1 MMLSSNILSSMFTK
15 VVYLT
20 ILLFSTSVLSQTFL
34 VKVSDS
40 NLNRIRGAEI
50 IINGDKIGET
60 DSKGEMT
67 IDVITSNEATM
78 LVLASGYEE
87 QLVTINNTKLENPIE
102 VVLEKLEESLDEI
115 VITAGR
121 RAENIA
127 TIPSSVTIIN
137 QKEMEKQMSVTTD
150 ISTILSNLVPGLGS
164 ATNKGT
170 SSGQTLRGRPLLV
183 LIDGIPQSTP
193 LMNGA
198 RDIRSIAP
206 FAIER
211 VEVIKGATS
220 IYGNGSTG
228 GIINYIT
235 KKNRGEQTFG
245 GTTVLGTSFNPANS
259 SGTLG
264 YKVSQSFGGKYKN
277 WNYMAGASIDYTG
290 LQRDGDGVILGQIDG
305 LSNTYQKNLFAQIT
319 YDIND
324 NSSIRAFYN
333 GYTSTQHAR
342 YISKIGKY
350 GSEATVGV
358 AGIDPGENSGTPY
371 NHNVMLGY
379 TNNDL
384 FLETQ
389 LDVSLYMNSFRS
401 MNRYVEKG
409 TAWYGPGQTRINSKK
424 KGIRLNL
431 NTPFTVFQMPSEV
444 TYGIDILNDKTD
456 QDLTDGRVYI
466 PTMDMVNIAPYAQLK
481 IDLVDHLILKTGVRY
496 ENANVKVDDFNT
508 IATGPNNEGSI
519 FVQGGKI
526 PYKTTLFNVGLRY
539 NKYEYFN
546 PFISFSQGFAI
557 NELGRILRRATEST
571 LDKLETEPII
581 TNNYEVGFSSRFS
594 MFSFTG
600 SYFLSTSKLG
610 ANLVDIGGYLVAQR
624 EPERVHGFEVTAEV
638 ALTPQWTVGGTYAY
652 VEGKAKFDDGSKV
665 YLNGGRISP
674 PKATAF
680 VYYTASDKLNI
691 QLYWLYSGSRN
702 RFNPNEKGGYKNSE
716 GPVKDISLFN
726 LASTYILNKAWKVN
740 VGIENLFNKTYYPVV
755 SQYRGTDAEYVRGNG
770 MQANLSVQYNF

>member
-1 MMLSSNILSSMFTK
+1 MLSSNILSSMFTK
-15 VVYLT
+15 AVYLT

-40 NLNRIRGAEI
+40 SLNRIRGAEI

-60 DSKGEMT
+60 DSKGELT
-67 IDVITSNEATM
+67 IDVITTNEATL

-102 VVLEKLEESLDEI
+102 VVLKKLEESLDEI

-235 KKNRGEQTFG
+235 KKNRGEQVFG

-264 YKVSQSFGGKYKN
+264 YKVSQSFGGKYKK
-277 WNYMAGASIDYTG
+277 WNYMSGASIDYTG
-290 LQRDGDGVILGQIDG
+290 LQRDGDGMILGQIDG

-350 GSEATVGV
+350 GNEATVGV

-431 NTPFTVFQMPSEV
+431 NTPFTVFKMPSEV

>member
-1 MMLSSNILSSMFTK
+1 MLSSNILSSMFTK
-15 VVYLT
+15 AVYLT

-40 NLNRIRGAEI
+40 SLNRIRGAEI

-60 DSKGEMT
+60 DSKGELT
-67 IDVITSNEATM
+67 IDVITTNEATL

-102 VVLEKLEESLDEI
+102 VVLKKLEESLDEI

-235 KKNRGEQTFG
+235 KKNRGEQVFG

-264 YKVSQSFGGKYKN
+264 YKVSQSFGGKYKK
-277 WNYMAGASIDYTG
+277 WNYMSGASIDYTG
-290 LQRDGDGVILGQIDG
+290 LQRDGDGMILGQIDG

-431 NTPFTVFQMPSEV
+431 NTPFTVFKMPSEV

>member
-1 MMLSSNILSSMFTK
+1 MFTK
-15 VVYLT
+15 AVYLT

-40 NLNRIRGAEI
+40 SLNRIRGAEI

-60 DSKGEMT
+60 DSKGELT
-67 IDVITSNEATM
+67 IDVITTNEATL

-102 VVLEKLEESLDEI
+102 VVLKKLEESLDEI
-115 VITAGR
+115 VIAAGR

-235 KKNRGEQTFG
+235 KKNRGEQVFG

-264 YKVSQSFGGKYKN
+264 YKVSQSFGGKYKK
-277 WNYMAGASIDYTG
+277 WNYMSGASIDYTG
-290 LQRDGDGVILGQIDG
+290 LQRDGDGMILGQIDG

-350 GSEATVGV
+350 GSEATVGI

-431 NTPFTVFQMPSEV
+431 NTPFTVFKMPSEV

-726 LASTYILNKAWKVN
+726 LVSTYILNKAWKVN

>member
-15 VVYLT
+15 AVYLT

-40 NLNRIRGAEI
+40 SLNRIRGAEI

-60 DSKGEMT
+60 DSKGELT
-67 IDVITSNEATM
+67 IDVITTNEATL

-102 VVLEKLEESLDEI
+102 VVLKKLEESLDEI

-235 KKNRGEQTFG
+235 KKNRGEQVFG

-264 YKVSQSFGGKYKN
+264 YKVSQSFGGKYKK
-277 WNYMAGASIDYTG
+277 WNYMSGASIDYTG
-290 LQRDGDGVILGQIDG
+290 LQRDGDGMILGQIDG

-431 NTPFTVFQMPSEV
+431 NTPFTVFKMPSEV

>member
-1 MMLSSNILSSMFTK
+1 MLSSNILSSMFTK
-15 VVYLT
+15 AVYLT

-40 NLNRIRGAEI
+40 SLNRIRGAEI

-60 DSKGEMT
+60 DSKGELT
-67 IDVITSNEATM
+67 IDVITTNEATL

-102 VVLEKLEESLDEI
+102 VVLKKLEESLDEI
-115 VITAGR
+115 VIAAGR

-235 KKNRGEQTFG
+235 KKNRGEQVFG

-264 YKVSQSFGGKYKN
+264 YKVSQSFGGKYKK
-277 WNYMAGASIDYTG
+277 WNYMSGASIDYTG
-290 LQRDGDGVILGQIDG
+290 LQRDGDGMILGQIDG

-350 GSEATVGV
+350 GSEATVGI

-431 NTPFTVFQMPSEV
+431 NTPFTVFKMPSEV

-726 LASTYILNKAWKVN
+726 LVSTYILNKAWKVN

>member
-1 MMLSSNILSSMFTK
+1 MFVTKKGAKTLAKLVGFALMLVTTTLFSQNKALK
-15 VVYLT
+15 VTNQSLKGIDGALVFVNGEQRGATNASGELT
-20 ILLFSTSVLSQTFL
+20 IDWTSL
-34 VKVSDS
+34 K
-40 NLNRIRGAEI
+40 
-50 IINGDKIGET
+50 
-60 DSKGEMT
+60 
-67 IDVITSNEATM
+67 EAT
-78 LVLASGYEE
+78 L
-87 QLVTINNTKLENPIE
+87 LVTAKGYQDQLLTVFPSELHETLLLQMQVE
-102 VVLEKLEESLDEI
+102 QALDEI

-150 ISTILSNLVPGLGS
+150 IASILSNLVPGLGS

-211 VEVIKGATS
+211 VEVIKGATA

-235 KKNRGEQTFG
+235 KKNKGEKRVG

-264 YKVSQSFGGKYKN
+264 YKVSQSLGGTYQK
-277 WNYMAGASIDYTG
+277 WNYILGASLDYTG
-290 LQRDGDGVILGQIDG
+290 VQRDGEGLILGQTDG
-305 LSNTYQKNLFAQIT
+305 LSNTYQKNLFAQVT

-324 NSSIRAFYN
+324 NSAIRAFYN
-333 GYTSTQHAR
+333 GYSSTQHAK
-342 YISKIGKY
+342 YISKTGKY
-350 GSEATVGV
+350 GSQPTVGI
-358 AGIDPGENSGTPY
+358 AGADPGEHAGTPY
-371 NHNVMLGY
+371 NHNIMLGY
-379 TNNDL
+379 THSNL
-384 FLETQ
+384 FLDSQ

-401 MNRYVEKG
+401 MNRYVESG
-409 TAWYGPGQTRINSKK
+409 TAWYGPGQTRINSEK

-431 NTPFTVFQMPSEV
+431 NTPFIVLNRPSEI
-444 TYGIDILNDKTD
+444 TYGVDLLNDKTD

-466 PTMDMVNIAPYAQLK
+466 PTMAMINIAPYAQLK
-481 IDLVDHLILKTGVRY
+481 VDVVEHLIFKTGIRY
-496 ENANVKVDDFNT
+496 ENANVEVKDFHT
-508 IATGPNNEGSI
+508 IASGPNNEGSI

-539 NKYEYFN
+539 TKYQGFN
-546 PFISFSQGFAI
+546 PFVSFSQGFAI
-557 NELGRILRRATEST
+557 NELGRILRRATAST
-571 LDKLETEPII
+571 LDQLETEPII
-581 TNNYEVGFSSRFS
+581 TNNYEIGFSSRFS
-594 MFSFTG
+594 IFNFSG
-600 SYFLSTSKLG
+600 AYYISTSKLG
-610 ANLVDIGGYLVAQR
+610 ANLVDVGGYLVAQR
-624 EPERVHGFEVTAEV
+624 EPERVQGFEITAE
-638 ALTPQWTVGGTYAY
+638 ALLSPQWTIGGSYSY

-674 PKATAF
+674 PKAMAF
-680 VYYTASDKLNI
+680 VYFTPIDAWSI
-691 QLYWLYSGSRN
+691 QLYWLFSGSRN
-702 RFNPNEKGGYKNSE
+702 RFEANNQGKYKNSE
-716 GPVKDISLFN
+716 GVVKDIHLFN
-726 LASTYILNKAWKVN
+726 LASTYAINKSWRATI
-740 VGIENLFNKTYYPVV
+740 GIENLFNKTYYPVV
-755 SQYRGTDAEYVRGNG
+755 SQYRALDADYIRGNG

>member
-67 IDVITSNEATM
+67 IDVITTNEATL

-264 YKVSQSFGGKYKN
+264 YKVSQSFGGKYKK

-290 LQRDGDGVILGQIDG
+290 LQRDGDGMILGQIDG

-358 AGIDPGENSGTPY
+358 AGIDPGKNSGTPY

-624 EPERVHGFEVTAEV
+624 ESERVHGFEVTAEV

>member
-1 MMLSSNILSSMFTK
+1 MLVTKKGTK
-15 VVYLT
+15 VLAKLLGFALMLVT
-20 ILLFSTSVLSQTFL
+20 TMLFSQNKVIKVTNLT
-34 VKVSDS
+34 VKGIEGAVVFV
-40 NLNRIRGAEI
+40 NGAERGTTDV
-50 IINGDKIGET
+50 NGELTVDWTTFNDATVLVTANGYQEQGITVLKSELRET
-60 DSKGEMT
+60 LLIKMQ
-67 IDVITSNEATM
+67 A
-78 LVLASGYEE
+78 EE
-87 QLVTINNTKLENPIE
+87 QA
-102 VVLEKLEESLDEI
+102 LDEI

-150 ISTILSNLVPGLGS
+150 IAAILSNLVPGLGS

-211 VEVIKGATS
+211 VEVIKGATA

-235 KKNRGEQTFG
+235 KKNKGEKRVG

-264 YKVSQSFGGKYKN
+264 YKVSQSLGGKYEK
-277 WNYMAGASIDYTG
+277 WNYLVGASIDYTG
-290 LQRDGDGVILGQIDG
+290 VQRDGEGLIVGQIDG

-324 NSSIRAFYN
+324 NSAIRAFYN
-333 GYTSTQHAR
+333 GYSSTQHAR
-342 YISKIGKY
+342 YSSKTGKY
-350 GSEATVGV
+350 ASQPTVGV
-358 AGIDPGENSGTPY
+358 AGADPGEHAGTPY
-371 NHNVMLGY
+371 NHNIMLGY
-379 TNNDL
+379 THKNL
-384 FLETQ
+384 FLDTQ

-401 MNRYVEKG
+401 MNRYVESG
-409 TAWYGPGQTRINSKK
+409 TAWYGPGQTRINSEK

-431 NTPFTVFQMPSEV
+431 NTPFIVFNRPSEI
-444 TYGIDILNDKTD
+444 TYGMDLLRDKTD

-466 PTMDMVNIAPYAQLK
+466 PTMDMVNIAPYAQVKVDVL
-481 IDLVDHLILKTGVRY
+481 DHLIFKTGIRY
-496 ENANVKVDDFNT
+496 ENANVEVKDFYT
-508 IATGPNNEGSI
+508 LASGPNDEGSI

-539 NKYEYFN
+539 NKYQMFN
-546 PFISFSQGFAI
+546 PFVSFSQGFAI

-571 LDKLETEPII
+571 LDQLETEPII
-581 TNNYEVGFSSRFS
+581 TNNYEIGFSSRFS
-594 MFSFTG
+594 IFNFTG
-600 SYFLSTSKLG
+600 AYYISTSKLG
-610 ANLVDIGGYLVAQR
+610 ANLVDVGGYLVAQR
-624 EPERVHGFEVTAEV
+624 EPERVQGFEITGE
-638 ALTPQWTVGGTYAY
+638 ALLAPQWTIGGSYSY

-674 PKATAF
+674 PKAMAF
-680 VYYTASDKLNI
+680 VYFTPTDTWSM
-691 QLYWLYSGSRN
+691 QLYWLYTGSRD
-702 RFNPNEKGGYKNSE
+702 RFEPNAQGKYKNSE
-716 GPVKDISLFN
+716 GVVKNINLFN
-726 LASTYILNKAWKVN
+726 LASTYAISKSWSATI
-740 VGIENLFNKTYYPVV
+740 GIENLFNKTYYPVV
-755 SQYRGTDAEYVRGNG
+755 SQYRALDADYVRGNG